1 MSRADRSFLV
11 LISLVLAAVVMLT
24 GHDGWGW
31 LLLIAFVLI

>member
-11 LISLVLAAVVMLT
+11 LICLVLAAIVMLT

-31 LLLIAFVLI
+31 LLFIAFILI